1 LSQSNIQSHYD
12 VVIVGGGHNGLV
24 AASYLARAGLSVL
37 VLERQPNVGG
47 AAVSERV
54 FPGMDARLSRYSY
67 LVSML
72 PQKIIRDLGLSFET
86 RRRTVAAFSPINRD
100 GQHSALLISNTSP
113 EETADSFRQL
123 TGSDEE
129 FAAYQK
135 FYEVVAR
142 FAQRMWPTM
151 LHPLM
156 TREKM
161 KQRFTEDMDAW
172 DMLIE
177 TPLGETIERMFK
189 DDRVRGAAFN
199 DAKIGVLSH
208 PHDPSLLQNRT
219 YIYHVIGGGT
229 GEWRVPVGGM
239 GALTGGLAACA
250 RASGAEILTSA
261 TVQHIV
267 PGHRE
272 VEFIYEDRT
281 HITQARF
288 VLVNVAPTVLARMLP
303 SDGFAADAS
312 PEGAAFKIN
321 MLLKRLP
328 QLKAQGYT
336 PEQAFS
342 GTFHMDG
349 GYQAMIASYESA
361 MNGVIPDPPPGEM
374 YCHSLT
380 DSSILSPELA
390 AAGYQTITL
399 FGLDMPYRLFRQD
412 NVATRAEVL
421 QRYLRAINQ
430 FLAEPIE
437 DCLAQDENG
446 NPCIEAKSAVD
457 LEAELGLPAG
467 HIFHKDS
474 TWPFVEDEA
483 QAGQWGVETGYANI
497 FLCGSGAQ
505 RGGCVSGIPG
515 HNAAMKVLSI
525 V

>member
-1 LSQSNIQSHYD
+1 
-12 VVIVGGGHNGLV
+12 V
-24 AASYLARAGLSVL
+24 LA
-37 VLERQPNVGG
+37 
-47 AAVSERV
+47 
-54 FPGMDARLSRYSY
+54 
-67 LVSML
+67 
-72 PQKIIRDLGLSFET
+72 
-86 RRRTVAAFSPINRD
+86 
-100 GQHSALLISNTSP
+100 
-113 EETADSFRQL
+113 
-123 TGSDEE
+123 
-129 FAAYQK
+129 
-135 FYEVVAR
+135 
-142 FAQRMWPTM
+142 
-151 LHPLM
+151 
-156 TREKM
+156 
-161 KQRFTEDMDAW
+161 
-172 DMLIE
+172 
-177 TPLGETIERMFK
+177 
-189 DDRVRGAAFN
+189 
-199 DAKIGVLSH
+199 H

-303 SDGFAADAS
+303 PDGFVADTN

-328 QLKAQGYT
+328 TLKAQGYT

-342 GTFHMDG
+342 GTFHMDQ
-349 GYQAMIASYESA
+349 GYQAMIESYESA
-361 MNGVIPDPPPGEM
+361 TRGVIPDPPPGEM

-399 FGLDMPYRLFRQD
+399 FGLDMPYRLFKQD
-412 NVATRAEVL
+412 NEATREEVL

-446 NPCIEAKSAVD
+446 KPCIEAKSAVD

-474 TWPFVEDEA
+474 TWPFVEDES